1 MVKEGFYRDLIDK
14 KNIKLSE
21 DITFSDKDIMGTPEY
36 KVVFEDDDFIVYK
49 PNSKYGLIQLG
60 VDTGWFRG
68 WDSDYNEIDEIN
80 YDHWRLDNWNTSY
93 VLIFKNK
100 KKNNRF
106 FIYRSSFVSASGAE
120 YSTSSKLANTGDI
133 DLVKFFIEEKIPYV
147 SNPLRGLLPTIEVN
161 NKIKGNENGV
171 AYYPDDFVISKD
183 KYVNKNKLK
192 FKKVIIKDGVT
203 EIPAHTFAWMTK
215 LQEIVI
221 PESVVSIGTG
231 AFKGAGIKTLTLPSN
246 LTSLPVNMCFLCR
259 KLQSIELPQNLM
271 SIGNSCFYYCEN
283 LKQIK
288 LPDSTKSIGE
298 QCFADCT
305 RLSKV
310 ELNDGLDSISQ
321 YAFSYCSNLK
331 NLFIP
336 NTVTSIERNILF
348 GTDCTIWTDAS
359 QKPNDW
365 DDLFNGN
372 RLLYGEY
379 TSCTVVYGASRSSVP
394 INESLREEMIDD
406 LFVTESAYEAKNYLL
421 NHKNTSWRIVADE
434 SYPLYLIGSAYDC
447 IHLDMINLAKE
458 SGYNIS
464 DNVYS
469 DKGVVCLIFS
479 AMDNYNFPEID
490 NEAAADDDYGYSY
503 EWDDFVIYSRYVPF
517 SKVKKLYREFK
528 ETCGKPVMFPIR
540 EEEKDWISVKEPFDN
555 IYNNV
560 EKYFNETLLKEIM
573 KDYLAPDN
581 HSGKCFITKDG
592 TIYNVDAV
600 SLSHMGF
607 IYEMFLKS
615 YKKVTGKHLDTVDWT
630 DDELEKLYS
639 KLQDLAYWDYNW
651 IQCSNEFYTAMNKEP
666 TTNQYKSYEKW
677 LYNYMNSGKKSI
689 QIDAFNDK
697 WEFKTYYF
705 KDYLPEDIIKN
716 IKRYYTT
723 GELVE
728 SVLKEDI
735 SSTDL
740 KPEPPVFSSSKYEV
754 YMPVTG
760 LDLVLFNLP
769 VFNKMKKYIDKDAED
784 HRFYYEN
791 DSNRNESTPSMED
804 LKRLPVKYILKPK
817 NNNESSSTIIIND
830 LDNLGQNFI
839 LPFGDNAIFVNAE
852 VTSNTLVYNGEE
864 CKELADS
871 KLEILALEIADYLI
885 SLKDKRLIDWF
896 INNDEIIGRA
906 IKIIMCY
913 NDLKKNYSNELEYP
927 SEEYTNMVRGNLV
940 GVGGLVYIFRHIDK
954 DRLEKENEA
963 ISFAAH
969 TIFVS
974 ERENKNDLFTINVKN
989 GVQNITNKDSF
1000 SYNQFYNK
1008 IKLPNTVHLLGEATF
1023 AGSKLEE
1030 INIPNSVDSIGKMC
1044 FAYTPLK
1051 SITIPKSVKSMGRDV
1066 FWNCDKLKYIDLDMT
1081 EEEYNQLDWDPLWN
1095 RNFGNS
1101 TIPLRFKK

>member
-1 MVKEGFYRDLIDK
+1 MVKEGFYRNLIIDK
-14 KNIKLSE
+14 KNVNE

-36 KVVFEDDDFIVYK
+36 NAVFEDDDFIVYK
-49 PNSKYGLIQLG
+49 PTSKYGLIQLG
-60 VDTGWFRG
+60 VDTSWFNG
-68 WDSDYNEIDEIN
+68 LDSNYNKIDEID
-80 YDHWRLDNWNTSY
+80 YDHWRLYCWDDSY

-106 FIYRSSFVSASGAE
+106 LIYRSSFVAASGAE

-133 DLVKFFIEEKIPYV
+133 DLVKFFIDEKIPYV

-203 EIPAHTFAWMTK
+203 EIPDYTFAWMTK

-246 LTSLPVNMCFLCR
+246 LTSLPINMCFLCR
-259 KLQSIELPQNLM
+259 KLQSVELPQNLI
-271 SIGNSCFYYCEN
+271 SIGGSCFYYCEN

-288 LPDSTKSIGE
+288 LPDSTKSIGD
-298 QCFADCT
+298 QCFASCG
-305 RLSKV
+305 LSKV

-321 YAFSYCSNLK
+321 YAFSHCKLQ

-336 NTVTSIERNILF
+336 NTVTSIGRNILF
-348 GTDCTIWTDAS
+348 GTNCTIWTDAP
-359 QKPNDW
+359 QKPDGW
-365 DDLFNGN
+365 DDLFAGD

-379 TSCTVVYGASRSSVP
+379 TSLTVVYDTSRSRVP
-394 INESLREEMIDD
+394 TNESLKEEMIDD

-434 SYPLYLIGSAYDC
+434 SYPVYLIGSAFDC
-447 IHLDMINLAKE
+447 IHLDMINIAKE

-464 DNVYS
+464 DDIYR

-479 AMDNYNFPEID
+479 AKDNYNFPEID
-490 NEAAADDDYGYSY
+490 NEAAADDEYGYSY
-503 EWDDFVIYSRYVPF
+503 WWDDFVIYSRYIPF
-517 SKVKKLYREFK
+517 SKVKKLYGEFK
-528 ETCGKPVMFPIR
+528 ETCGKPEMLPIR
-540 EEEKDWISVKEPFDN
+540 
-555 IYNNV
+555 
-560 EKYFNETLLKEIM
+560 
-573 KDYLAPDN
+573 
-581 HSGKCFITKDG
+581 
-592 TIYNVDAV
+592 
-600 SLSHMGF
+600 
-607 IYEMFLKS
+607 
-615 YKKVTGKHLDTVDWT
+615 
-630 DDELEKLYS
+630 
-639 KLQDLAYWDYNW
+639 
-651 IQCSNEFYTAMNKEP
+651 
-666 TTNQYKSYEKW
+666 
-677 LYNYMNSGKKSI
+677 
-689 QIDAFNDK
+689 
-697 WEFKTYYF
+697 
-705 KDYLPEDIIKN
+705 
-716 IKRYYTT
+716 
-723 GELVE
+723 
-728 SVLKEDI
+728 EDI

-769 VFNKMKKYIDKDAED
+769 VFNKMKKYIDKKAED
-784 HRFYYEN
+784 NRFYCEN
-791 DSNRNESTPSMED
+791 DINRNESTPSMED
-804 LKRLPVKYILKPK
+804 LKRIPVKYILKPK

-839 LPFGDNAIFVNAE
+839 LPFGDKSIFVNAE
-852 VTSNTLVYNGEE
+852 GISNTLVYNGEE

-871 KLEILALEIADYLI
+871 KLEIPALEIADYLI

-927 SEEYTNMVRGNLV
+927 SEEYTNMVRGTIV
-940 GVGGLVYIFRHIDK
+940 GIGGLVYIFRHIDK
-954 DRLEKENEA
+954 DRLKKEDEA

-969 TIFVS
+969 TIFAS
-974 ERENKNDLFTINVKN
+974 EREDKNDLFTVNVKN
-989 GVQNITNKDSF
+989 GVQNITNKDNF
-1000 SYNQFYNK
+1000 SYNHFYNK
-1008 IKLPNTVHLLGEATF
+1008 IKLPNTVHLLGDATF